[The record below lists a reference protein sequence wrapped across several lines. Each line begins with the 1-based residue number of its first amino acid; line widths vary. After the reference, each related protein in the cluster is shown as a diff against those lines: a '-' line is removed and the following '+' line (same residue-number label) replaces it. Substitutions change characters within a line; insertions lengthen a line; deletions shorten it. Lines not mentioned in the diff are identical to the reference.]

1 MDVKAG
7 DQLLLIEENKILNV
21 TSVDGNIVK
30 ILDETGYRQVPLY
43 IVKDWINKGMV
54 KIMDFRRV

>member
-1 MDVKAG
+1 MYVKAK

-30 ILDETGYRQVPLY
+30 ILDETGYR
-43 IVKDWINKGMV
+43 
-54 KIMDFRRV
+54 